1 MRSFLATI
9 GRNEWAFVG
18 KIAVVAVALAAL
30 SLVVIVVLTPPGYFA
45 TGLHTLSPGDY
56 PVYYSYIDQAA
67 KGMVVFSDLFTSEPH
82 APFNLNVFWLPV
94 GWVARLLA
102 LSPPAAFHLARLA
115 MVPLFIV
122 VAYVLSA
129 LIFREPSRRKI
140 ALIFVAFASG
150 LGGYFALPLE
160 GQFPKGV
167 SPMTYPMDLWV
178 TEAFPFLQFHQTGH
192 FTFGTI
198 LFMLVLA
205 GIVLAWRTGRYR
217 YSIGAGLAALWLFA
231 FHPFHAPSLAA
242 IIVVWGLWECFHR
255 RVPWLQCLLQMMV
268 AAVIAAPAFAWQ
280 YVAATTNPIGVV
292 RAAQNVLPTPA
303 FHIVLESY
311 GFLALAALLMFVR
324 RSTWRDE
331 RRSLL
336 ALWIVVQGILIFVP
350 LFFQR
355 RLTQGLSIPLALLTA
370 DLIAEVFA
378 RWRQRPKSFA
388 AFFANSPIALT
399 FAFLV
404 LFGFSNAVV
413 LGQDINFVL
422 TNRTAPF
429 VMYLPDEYANAF
441 NVLKR
446 TEGDAI
452 ILARAGTGNVIPG
465 FTGRRTYVG
474 HPVETLDYERK
485 RQQVEAFFRD
495 EESPEEQANFLY
507 QNRISY
513 VFWGPL
519 ERSTGSFDPNTKSF
533 LEPVYV
539 GQTIFLYRVK
549 RPAAVGMTMG
559 DPIGRIER

>member
-1 MRSFLATI
+1 MRAFLATI
-9 GRNEWAFVG
+9 SRNEWGFVL
-18 KIAVVAVALAAL
+18 KFSVLAVALASL
-30 SLVVIVVLTPPGYFA
+30 PLVVIVSLTPPGYFA

-67 KGMVVFSDLFTSEPH
+67 RGAFLFTDLFTAEPH
-82 APFNLNVFWLPV
+82 APFNLNVFWVPV

-102 LSPPAAFHLARLA
+102 LSPPVAFHLARLA
-115 MVPLFIV
+115 MVPLFTV

-129 LIFREPSRRKI
+129 LIFRESARRKV
-140 ALIFVAFASG
+140 ALVFVAFASG

-198 LFMLVLA
+198 LFVLVLA
-205 GIVLAWRTGRYR
+205 GIAIAWRTGQYR
-217 YSIGAGLAALWLFA
+217 YSLGAGVAALWLFA

-242 IIVVWGLWECFHR
+242 IIVVWGLWEGIRR
-255 RVPWLQCLLQMMV
+255 RVVWTRLLTQAMVV
-268 AAVIAAPAFAWQ
+268 AAIAAPAFAWQ
-280 YVAATTNPIGVV
+280 YVVATTNPIGVA

-303 FHIVLESY
+303 LHIVLESY
-311 GFLALAALLMFVR
+311 GLLAVAATVMFFR
-324 RSTWRDE
+324 RSTWRHD

-336 ALWIVVQGILIFVP
+336 ALWILAQGVSIFLP
-350 LFFQR
+350 FFFQR

-370 DLIAEVFA
+370 DLAVDLLE
-378 RWRQRPKSFA
+378 RWQRRPKSFA
-388 AFFANSPIALT
+388 AFVATSRAILV
-399 FAFLV
+399 FAFVV
-404 LFGFSNAVV
+404 LFGFSNAIV
-413 LGQDINFVL
+413 LGQDIHFVL

-429 VMYLPDEYANAF
+429 VMYLPNEYATTF
-441 NVLKR
+441 DVLKR
-446 TEGDAI
+446 TAADAI
-452 ILARAGTGNVIPG
+452 VLARAGTGNVLPG

-474 HPVETLDYERK
+474 HPVETLEYEMK
-485 RQQVEAFFRD
+485 RRHVETFFRD
-495 EESPEEQANFLY
+495 EESPERQAAFLDT
-507 QNRISY
+507 NKISH

-519 ERSTGSFDPNTKSF
+519 ERSTGSFDPKTKSF
-533 LEPVYV
+533 LEPVSV
-539 GQTIFLYRVK
+539 GQTISLYRVK

>member
-1 MRSFLATI
+1 MRSFFATI
-9 GRNEWAFVG
+9 TRNEWVFVA
-18 KIAVVAVALAAL
+18 KVAALALALASVSILVIVAL
-30 SLVVIVVLTPPGYFA
+30 TPHGYFA

-67 KGMVVFSDLFTSEPH
+67 KGSLIFSDLFTSEPH
-82 APFNLNVFWLPV
+82 APFNLNVFWIPV

-102 LSPPAAFHLARLA
+102 LSPSVAFHFARLA
-115 MVPLFIV
+115 MVPLLVV
-122 VAYVLSA
+122 VAYVLLA
-129 LIFREPSRRKI
+129 LFFRDPTRRRI
-140 ALIFVAFASG
+140 SLIFVTFASG

-192 FTFGTI
+192 FVFGTI
-198 LFMLVLA
+198 LFMIVLA

-242 IIVVWGLWECFHR
+242 IVVVWGLWECFHHRVSWR
-255 RVPWLQCLLQMMV
+255 RCLQQMMV
-268 AAVIAAPAFAWQ
+268 TAAIAAPALAWQ
-280 YVAATTNPIGVV
+280 YVVATTNPIGVA
-292 RAAQNVLPTPA
+292 RASQNVLPTPA

-311 GFLALAALLMFVR
+311 GFLALATGLMFFR
-324 RSTWRDE
+324 RSTWRDD

-336 ALWIVVQGILIFVP
+336 ALWVLVQGILIFLP

-355 RLTQGLSIPLALLTA
+355 RLTQGLSIPLAVLTA
-370 DLIAEVFA
+370 DFIADVFF

-388 AFFANSPIALT
+388 AFFTNSPIALT

-404 LFGFSNAVV
+404 LFGFSNAIV
-413 LGQDINFVL
+413 LGQDIHFVI

-429 VMYLPDEYANAF
+429 VMYLPNEYATAF

-446 TEGDAI
+446 TEVDAI
-452 ILARAGTGNVIPG
+452 VLARAGTGNAIPG

-474 HPVETLDYERK
+474 HPVETLNYESK
-485 RQQVEAFFRD
+485 RQQVERFFRD
-495 EESPEEQANFLY
+495 EESPERQAAFLY

-519 ERSTGSFDPNTKSF
+519 ERSTGPFNPNTKPF

-539 GQTIFLYRVK
+539 GQTISLYRVK
-549 RPAAVGMTMG
+549 RPAALGIIIG
-559 DPIGRIER
+559 DPIK

>member
-1 MRSFLATI
+1 MRAFLTTI
-9 GRNEWAFVG
+9 SRNEWGFIF
-18 KIAVVAVALAAL
+18 KISALALALASLSLIVIVAL
-30 SLVVIVVLTPPGYFA
+30 TPSGYFA

-67 KGMVVFSDLFTSEPH
+67 RGAFLFTDLFTTEPH
-82 APFNLNVFWLPV
+82 APFNLNVFWVPV
-94 GWVARLLA
+94 GWVAYLLS
-102 LSPPAAFHLARLA
+102 LSPPVAFHLARLA
-115 MVPLFIV
+115 MVPLFTV

-129 LIFREPSRRKI
+129 LIFREPARRKI
-140 ALIFVAFASG
+140 ALVFVTFASG

-167 SPMTYPMDLWV
+167 SPLTYPMDLWV

-198 LFMLVLA
+198 LFVLVLA
-205 GIVLAWRTGRYR
+205 GVALAWRTGRYR
-217 YSIGAGLAALWLFA
+217 YSLGAGVAGLWLFA
-231 FHPFHAPSLAA
+231 FHPFHAPSLTA
-242 IIVVWGLWECFHR
+242 IVVVWGLWEGIRR
-255 RVPWLQCLLQMMV
+255 RVAWTRLFIHAMVV
-268 AAVIAAPAFAWQ
+268 AAIAAPALAWQ
-280 YVAATTNPIGVV
+280 SVVATANPIGVA

-311 GFLALAALLMFVR
+311 GFLAVAALLMLVR

-336 ALWIVVQGILIFVP
+336 ALWVIAQGILIFVP

-370 DLIAEVFA
+370 DFIVGVFA

-388 AFFANSPIALT
+388 AFFANSPAALT
-399 FAFLV
+399 FAFVV
-404 LFGFSNAVV
+404 LFGFSNAIV
-413 LGQDINFVL
+413 LGQDIHFVL

-429 VMYLPDEYANAF
+429 VIYLPNEYATAF
-441 NVLKR
+441 TVLKR
-446 TEGDAI
+446 TEADAI
-452 ILARAGTGNVIPG
+452 VLARAGTGNVLPG

-474 HPVETLDYERK
+474 HPVETLSYEMK
-485 RQQVEAFFRD
+485 RRQVETFFRD
-495 EESPEEQANFLY
+495 EESPERQAAFLDT
-507 QNRISY
+507 NRISY

-519 ERSTGSFDPNTKSF
+519 ERSTGSFDPETKSF
-533 LEPVYV
+533 LEPVSV
-539 GQTIFLYRVK
+539 GQTISLYRVK
-549 RPAAVGMTMG
+549 RPAVVGMTMG